1 MANFASSPV
10 QPKGSST
17 CFVSAHNRREKERK
31 HIDKK
36 KNPFNTEE
44 KNNNEFISF
53 SSMHIIKLAKRREGT
68 DQANQIFTVRDFF
81 FFFYAQTSL
90 YPDWTVKQP
99 RRELP
104 KILKRHRS
112 SWDPEKKCLGSK
124 DGIKYHLNTDTMLG
138 SKTNR

>member
-1 MANFASSPV
+1 MQILILCVFVANFASSPV

-81 FFFYAQTSL
+81 FFL
-90 YPDWTVKQP
+90 CPDIFIP
-99 RRELP
+99 
-104 KILKRHRS
+104 
-112 SWDPEKKCLGSK
+112 
-124 DGIKYHLNTDTMLG
+124 
-138 SKTNR
+138 